1 VATPTLGFE
10 VDGYPQTL
18 TKLQLKN
25 SMLIDAVEEC
35 EYIPITSPTIA
46 LRLIGRFF
54 MFNEELGELEE
65 HDIVDEGIEVLHV
78 STDDIMRVNKN
89 IYVRK
94 FPFDCVPIGAKE
106 GSNNQ
111 ASGLIIPATGM
122 GLRTYIFT
130 TEDPSHSPIVDDG
143 IMYRNEFYTIKQTM
157 WRYYY
162 TPKEQRYLDF
172 AIDKA
177 KKEE

>member
-1 VATPTLGFE
+1 MATKDIGYEVHGFPQKLVA
-10 VDGYPQTL
+10 V
-18 TKLQLKN
+18 QLKN
-25 SMLIDAVEEC
+25 GVVPNAVEQC
-35 EYIPITSPTIA
+35 EYIPITNPIKA

-54 MFNEELGELEE
+54 MFNEEINELEE